1 MKHNYPMKAVCL
13 SVSLG
18 FALAAVASGC
28 SHTLAK
34 TEQTKVHRDGSVTT
48 KQEVVT
54 QNADGTISKSESVRN
69 SHP

>member
-1 MKHNYPMKAVCL
+1 MKHYYSMKAVCL

-18 FALAAVASGC
+18 FALAMVASGC
-28 SHTLAK
+28 SHTIAK

-54 QNADGTISKSESVRN
+54 RESRRN
-69 SHP
+69 D